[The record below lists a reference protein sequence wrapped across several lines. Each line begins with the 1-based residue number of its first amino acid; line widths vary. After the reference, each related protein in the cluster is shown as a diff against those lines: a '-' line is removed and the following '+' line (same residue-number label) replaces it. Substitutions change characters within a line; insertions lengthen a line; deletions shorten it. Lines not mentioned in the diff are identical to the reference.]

1 MKIDIMNETNL
12 EPVNKKK
19 RFTMMR
25 TDEEIHYINGN
36 SDSDNY
42 KANFDDHSGDANSNH
57 NDDTP
62 VVTHG
67 DMDINN
73 GDSCGLNF
81 EDDML
86 PYTPEFKKKGQR
98 GRPKK
103 ANESMEWNDEASEA
117 LIHLWQSKEE
127 LYNRQHPYFYVKE
140 AKEKAIESIR
150 LSLEKM
156 GFKISASQIFS
167 KFQSLRTYFCSQRTK
182 IASARK
188 NGVCDEEYL
197 ESKWR
202 FYKSLQFLDDNMK
215 QRETYATRPKF
226 SDSSYPYDGLGPNG
240 TFSRSMVV
248 NELFQDNG
256 KYDYR
261 DDKYDYQEEKELHR
275 SGSSTPPTRSIIK
288 IEPRTDYN
296 DLVRDED
303 QSFGELIATMMRQ
316 IRCGQQKDLL
326 KLEIQQLIIKAK
338 YANTNDH
345 RSDHSRD

>member
-1 MKIDIMNETNL
+1 
-12 EPVNKKK
+12 
-19 RFTMMR
+19 MMR
-25 TDEEIHYINGN
+25 NNDEEIHYVNGN

-42 KANFDDHSGDANSNH
+42 KPNFDDHADDTNSNH
-57 NDDTP
+57 NEDIP

-67 DMDINN
+67 EMDISN

-81 EDDML
+81 EDEML
-86 PYTPEFKKKGQR
+86 PYTPELKKKGQR

-140 AKEKAIESIR
+140 AKEKAIEAIR

-156 GFKISASQIFS
+156 GFKISANQIFS

-188 NGVCDEEYL
+188 NGIFDEEYL

-226 SDSSYPYDGLGPNG
+226 NDSSYPYDGLGTPGN
-240 TFSRSMVV
+240 FSRSMVV
-248 NELFQDNG
+248 NEHLQDSC

-261 DDKYDYQEEKELHR
+261 DDKYDYQEEKELQR
-275 SGSSTPPTRSIIK
+275 SGSGSNTPPSRSIIK

-296 DLVRDED
+296 ELVRDED
-303 QSFGELIATMMRQ
+303 QSFGDLVASMMRQ

-345 RSDHSRD
+345 RPNDHPRD